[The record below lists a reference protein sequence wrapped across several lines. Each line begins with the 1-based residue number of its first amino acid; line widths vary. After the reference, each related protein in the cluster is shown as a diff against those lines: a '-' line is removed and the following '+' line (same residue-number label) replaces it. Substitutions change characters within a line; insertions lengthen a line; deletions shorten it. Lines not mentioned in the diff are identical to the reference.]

1 MKDNTK
7 IRLRLS
13 KQLFES
19 IAAEVISEAKK
30 HDMSG
35 GAYTEAVKMPKK
47 AKELDEANLSHN
59 EISSIHQEGS
69 HWIVTYRT
77 ADGKKEKS
85 FKSEK
90 EARNFY
96 NSLDESGTDYSTVNE
111 AFPTLGR
118 EKIQEIEPVTA
129 TLAAVGSALTAAA
142 VYDIAKIMK
151 TQNLT
156 GIKGF
161 IKAAKQLRRSDTNPM
176 TGGDVN

>member
-35 GAYTEAVKMPKK
+35 GAYTEAVKMPKDK
-47 AKELDEANLSHN
+47 KPL
-59 EISSIHQEGS
+59 
-69 HWIVTYRT
+69 
-77 ADGKKEKS
+77 KKEIETKVA
-85 FKSEK
+85 
-90 EARNFY
+90 EAGE
-96 NSLDESGTDYSTVNE
+96 DK
-111 AFPTLGR
+111 